1 MDAIIDNALNVIL
14 NIIGLN
20 KIIIDKHKDIDGYE
34 SKLANVITKKFDLL
48 EKVDKSIIDIIDEI
62 KNETNMIYEKMR
74 KVSKLDM
81 DTLYLINGTL
91 NEIMTHSKKDLIKI
105 KADLL

>member
-1 MDAIIDNALNVIL
+1 M
-14 NIIGLN
+14 
-20 KIIIDKHKDIDGYE
+20 
-34 SKLANVITKKFDLL
+34 L

-62 KNETNMIYEKMR
+62 KNETNMIYKKMR